1 VAGRGRRRGAAS
13 ASAGTNPEAPDVPD
27 DPQLAGPPGDPES
40 VARTICLRQLD
51 RRARTRAEL
60 ADTLGRRGIPDE
72 AAERVLDRFVEVGL
86 IDDAGLADGFAQAQH
101 QERGL
106 SGRAVA
112 MKLRRRGVAEE
123 SVQAAVA
130 GIDRGSEVEVARR
143 LVERKL
149 RSADVHQDSV
159 ALTRRLVGLLARK
172 GYAPG
177 LTYDVVRTALAE
189 RAEAGDVDLD
199 AAIAYDGLG

>member
-1 VAGRGRRRGAAS
+1 
-13 ASAGTNPEAPDVPD
+13 
-27 DPQLAGPPGDPES
+27 

-60 ADTLGRRGIPDE
+60 ADTLARRGVPDQ

-149 RSADVHQDSV
+149 RSADAQREPE
-159 ALTRRLVGLLARK
+159 ALARRLVGVLARK
-172 GYAPG
+172 GYSPG
-177 LTYDVVRTALAE
+177 LAYEVVRSVLAE
-189 RAEAGDVDLD
+189 HAETVRLELAD
-199 AAIAYDGLG
+199 AEELSG